1 MRTIRLACLICVAC
15 AAPCAAYADLPV
27 VDPAAIAQTASE
39 SAKALAQAAQQLEAL
54 QQQYEKLQETYTALA
69 HIPNIDNLTPG
80 LNTQAILNPLSSVDQ
95 VPNVANGTNLGS
107 FTGVGQQYLSQNRY
121 YATPG
126 DDQNAQEMNRQATAT
141 AGVQAMAYANLQA
154 TQERIDQIPALR
166 EEIGSANNQEDV
178 TAVVARIAADQDA
191 VQTLQAQAQQLQLL
205 QTAQQEV
212 TQQRKDQKQRQDA
225 DSLFND
231 TAALN

>member
-1 MRTIRLACLICVAC
+1 MMKSRLLLLAVPGFC
-15 AAPCAAYADLPV
+15 ALWSVTAHAQYTV
-27 VDPAAIAQTASE
+27 IDPQAIAKE
-39 SAKALAQAAQQLEAL
+39 AAEATQQLNQLERQYTQL
-54 QQQYEKLQETYTALA
+54 QQTYTALA
-69 HIPNIDNLTPG
+69 HIPNVDNLTPG
-80 LNTQAILNPLSSVDQ
+80 LNSQAIMNPLSSVDQ
-95 VPNVANGTNLGS
+95 IPNVANGTNLGS
-107 FTGVGQQYLSQNRY
+107 FAGVAQRYLSQNRY

-126 DDQNAQEMNRQATAT
+126 NDLTAQEMNREATGT
-141 AGVQAMAYANLQA
+141 AGVQAMAYANLQS

-178 TAVVARIAADQDA
+178 TAAAARIAADQDD

-205 QTAQQEV
+205 QTAQEQV

-231 TAALN
+231 TQAMN

>member
-1 MRTIRLACLICVAC
+1 MMRKSRLVLLAGPALCMFWSVSARAQYTVI
-15 AAPCAAYADLPV
+15 
-27 VDPAAIAQTASE
+27 DPQAIAKE
-39 SAKALAQAAQQLEAL
+39 AAEATQQLNQLER
-54 QQQYEKLQETYTALA
+54 QYTQLQETYTALA
-69 HIPNIDNLTPG
+69 HIPNVDNLTPG
-80 LNTQAILNPLSSVDQ
+80 LNTQAITNPLSSVDQ
-95 VPNVANGTNLGS
+95 IPNVANGTNLGS
-107 FTGVGQQYLSQNRY
+107 FAGVAQQYLSQNRY

-126 DDQNAQEMNRQATAT
+126 NDLTAQEMNRQATGT
-141 AGVQAMAYANLQA
+141 AGVQAMAYANLQS

-178 TAVVARIAADQDA
+178 TAAAARIAADQDD

-205 QTAQQEV
+205 QTAQEQV

-231 TAALN
+231 TQAMN